1 MNRPMKHIA
10 SKDNAL
16 FKMLSRIES
25 SARERREQGRTVLDG
40 IHLLEACIS
49 AGFKPE
55 SVVVRESSLDAP
67 AIAPLLQ
74 DGDVV
79 SMSDTLFDRI
89 SPVKNPTGILA
100 LISIPLHELPEQPE
114 FCIFLEEIQDPGNL
128 GAILRSAAAAGAT
141 DAFLS
146 RGCADPWSPKVL
158 RAGMG
163 AHFSI
168 RIHADSDLANLV
180 RNFHGNAI
188 ALSLDA
194 DISLFDLDLKGK
206 TGFVIGNEGA
216 GISREI
222 LDLAAVRARIPMP
235 GRIES
240 LNAAQAASI
249 CFFER
254 VRQMA

>member
-1 MNRPMKHIA
+1 MKHIA

-25 SARERREQGRTVLDG
+25 SARERREQGKTILDG
-40 IHLLEACIS
+40 VHLLDACIS
-49 AGFKPE
+49 AGVKPE
-55 SVVVRESSLDAP
+55 LVVARESSRDAP
-67 AIAPLLQ
+67 EIRPFLQ
-74 DGDVV
+74 DGNVA
-79 SMSDTLFDRI
+79 SMSDSLFDRI

-100 LISIPLHELPEQPE
+100 LISIPLREPLEQPE
-114 FCIFLEEIQDPGNL
+114 FCVFLDEIRDPGNM

-141 DAFLS
+141 DVFLS
-146 RGCADPWSPKVL
+146 KGCADPWSPKVL

-168 RIHADSDLANLV
+168 RVHADSELADLV

-194 DISLFDLDLKGK
+194 DISLFDLDLKGRV
-206 TGFVIGNEGA
+206 GFVIGNEGA

-222 LDLAAVRARIPMP
+222 LSVAGIRARIPMP

-240 LNAAQAASI
+240 LNAAQAASV

>member
-1 MNRPMKHIA
+1 MSRSMKHIA

-16 FKMLSRIES
+16 FKMLFRIENS
-25 SARERREQGRTVLDG
+25 VRERREQGKTILDG
-40 IHLLEACIS
+40 VHLLDACIS
-49 AGFKPE
+49 AGVKPE
-55 SVVVRESSLDAP
+55 LVVARESSRDAP
-67 AIAPLLQ
+67 EIRPFLQ
-74 DGDVV
+74 DGNVA
-79 SMSDTLFDRI
+79 SMSDSLFDRI

-100 LISIPLHELPEQPE
+100 LISIPLREPLEQPE
-114 FCIFLEEIQDPGNL
+114 FCVFLDEIRDPGNM

-146 RGCADPWSPKVL
+146 KGCADPWSPKVL

-168 RIHADSDLANLV
+168 RVHADSELAGLV

-194 DISLFDLDLKGK
+194 DISLFDLDLKGRV
-206 TGFVIGNEGA
+206 GFVIGNEGA

-222 LDLAAVRARIPMP
+222 LSVAGIRARIPMP

-240 LNAAQAASI
+240 LNAAQAASV

>member
-1 MNRPMKHIA
+1 MSRPMKHIA

-16 FKMLSRIES
+16 FKMLFRIEN
-25 SARERREQGRTVLDG
+25 SARERREQGKTILDG
-40 IHLLEACIS
+40 VHLLDACIS
-49 AGFKPE
+49 AGVKPE
-55 SVVVRESSLDAP
+55 LVVARESSRDAP
-67 AIAPLLQ
+67 EIRTFLQ
-74 DGDVV
+74 DGNVA
-79 SMSDTLFDRI
+79 SMSDSLFDRI

-100 LISIPLHELPEQPE
+100 LISIPLHEPQEQPE
-114 FCIFLEEIQDPGNL
+114 FCVFLDEIRDPGNM

-141 DAFLS
+141 NAFLS
-146 RGCADPWSPKVL
+146 KGCADPWSPKVL

-168 RIHADSDLANLV
+168 RVHADSELADLV
-180 RNFHGNAI
+180 RNFRGNAI

-194 DISLFDLDLKGK
+194 DISLFDLDLKGRV
-206 TGFVIGNEGA
+206 GFVIGNEGA

-222 LDLAAVRARIPMP
+222 LSLAGIRARIPMP

-240 LNAAQAASI
+240 LNAAQAASV

>member
-55 SVVVRESSLDAP
+55 FVVVRESSLDAP
-67 AIAPLLQ
+67 AITPFLQ
-74 DGDVV
+74 DGNVV

-100 LISIPLHELPEQPE
+100 LISIPFHELPEQSE

-128 GAILRSAAAAGAT
+128 GAILRSAAAAGAM

-146 RGCADPWSPKVL
+146 KGCADPWSPKVL

-168 RIHADSDLANLV
+168 RIHPDSDLANLV

-194 DISLFDLDLKGK
+194 DISLFDLDLRGS

-216 GISREI
+216 GISKEI
-222 LDLAAVRARIPMP
+222 LDLAEVRARIPMP